1 MMHFNQLSTK
11 KLDEIKP
18 QASKLANK
26 LLALGIPVRQYAGSH
41 YNWYLIA
48 SLLHWELCLLDN
60 TNLKVWL
67 THNQCQVLLLQL
79 QAIKNLLMSVE
90 TSLGHH
96 LVTQFLENEK
106 AATIDNV
113 IREYAEG
120 ADS

>member
-1 MMHFNQLSTK
+1 MRHNIDAAMLNVDITHNTIDTCAVSST
-11 KLDEIKP
+11 
-18 QASKLANK
+18 S
-26 LLALGIPVRQYAGSH
+26 
-41 YNWYLIA
+41 
-48 SLLHWELCLLDN
+48 
-60 TNLKVWL
+60 T

>member
-60 TNLKVWL
+60 TNLKAWL
-67 THNQCQVLLLQL
+67 EHFPGLVDF
-79 QAIKNLLMSVE
+79 ANL
-90 TSLGHH
+90 
-96 LVTQFLENEK
+96 
-106 AATIDNV
+106 
-113 IREYAEG
+113 YAENN
-120 ADS
+120 DLRHIELEQERK